1 MQHDRYCYL
10 VWVYTL
16 LDIYS
21 YIPVIMSYS
30 HHLIC
35 TSTDTEMYISAS
47 KIGSQYAENVFLPQ
61 IKVIYKG
68 GFEGCLIFV

>member
-35 TSTDTEMYISAS
+35 TSTDTEM
-47 KIGSQYAENVFLPQ
+47 
-61 IKVIYKG
+61 
-68 GFEGCLIFV
+68 

>member
-21 YIPVIMSYS
+21 YIPVI
-30 HHLIC
+30 
-35 TSTDTEMYISAS
+35 DR
-47 KIGSQYAENVFLPQ
+47 
-61 IKVIYKG
+61 
-68 GFEGCLIFV
+68 FVA